1 VENEEN
7 EAEPHSMWEYPCRA
21 LTDVFHVLN
30 FDFQSAIPDE
40 KREIIGNIEF
50 TRWAEWKPSL
60 SGELWSWKAMLHHAL
75 FPNDH
80 TQFIDFL
87 NVFLSTNTFLF
98 ELFPIFEGKAVVMQL
113 FSGWIMC
120 YTKILHCPRG

>member
-87 NVFLSTNTFLF
+87 KRLSFN
-98 ELFPIFEGKAVVMQL
+98 E
-113 FSGWIMC
+113 
-120 YTKILHCPRG
+120 YILI